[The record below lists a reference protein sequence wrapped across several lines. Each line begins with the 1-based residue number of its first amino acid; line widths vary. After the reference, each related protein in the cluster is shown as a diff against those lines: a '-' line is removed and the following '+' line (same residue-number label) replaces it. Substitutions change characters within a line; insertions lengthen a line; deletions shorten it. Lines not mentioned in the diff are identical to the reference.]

1 MQITVLGSLFYKLIF
16 YKKVFDFLLVFL
28 LHRIYNGCE
37 KINNIFLLK
46 RGNFMG
52 RYAIYGAGS
61 LGTVLGAFIIK
72 NGGQVDLINRNKAH
86 VDLLNEKGA
95 KIIGTVDMTV
105 PVKAI
110 TPDMM
115 EGKYDVI
122 VLLTK
127 QLHNKE
133 VVTFL
138 KDYLSDEGVIV
149 TLQNGI
155 PEPGIAEI
163 IGENHTIGCAVEWG
177 AALVEPGVC
186 ELTSDKDSLSFH
198 MGKMKGITDAQFKM
212 VKDLLELMCPVHEE
226 ENLMGARWSKLLINA
241 TFSGL
246 GTVVGGVFGD
256 VSEDKDGKKVAIRC
270 MKECIDVGHAAG
282 VEFAPVQGKN
292 IVGLFYYKNAIKRA
306 FGCLL
311 LPIAMK
317 KHRDIEPSMLQDLK
331 KGKPCEIDAIN
342 GVVCDFGKKYG
353 VATPVNDR
361 IVEIVKKIQAGEL
374 KADKSNYRLFD
385 DIL

>member
-1 MQITVLGSLFYKLIF
+1 MS
-16 YKKVFDFLLVFL
+16 
-28 LHRIYNGCE
+28 
-37 KINNIFLLK
+37 
-46 RGNFMG
+46 

-61 LGTVLGAFIIK
+61 LGTVLGAFITK

-105 PVKAI
+105 PVKAL
-110 TPDMM
+110 TPDEM

-127 QLHNKE
+127 QLFNKD
-133 VVTFL
+133 VVTML
-138 KDYLSDEGVIV
+138 KDYLSEDGVIV

-163 IGENHTIGCAVEWG
+163 IGENHTMGCAVEWG
-177 AALVEPGVC
+177 AALIKPGVC

-198 MGKMKGITDAQFKM
+198 MGKMKGITDAHFKM

-256 VSEDKDGKKVAIRC
+256 VSEDKDGQKVAIRC
-270 MKECIDVGHAAG
+270 MKECIDVGHASG

-306 FGCLL
+306 LGCML

-331 KGKPCEIDAIN
+331 KGKPCEVDAIN

-353 VATPVNDR
+353 VATPINDR
-361 IVEIVKKIQAGEL
+361 IVEIIKKIQSGEL
-374 KADKSNYRLFD
+374 KAEKANIRLFD

>member
-1 MQITVLGSLFYKLIF
+1 
-16 YKKVFDFLLVFL
+16 
-28 LHRIYNGCE
+28 
-37 KINNIFLLK
+37 
-46 RGNFMG
+46 MG
-52 RYAIYGAGS
+52 RNAIYGAGS
-61 LGTVLGAFIIK
+61 LGTVLGAFITK

-127 QLHNKE
+127 QLFNKD

-138 KDYLSDEGVIV
+138 KDYLSDDGVIV

-163 IGENHTIGCAVEWG
+163 VGENHTMGCAVEWG

-198 MGKMKGITDAQFKM
+198 MGKMKGITDEQFKM

-256 VSEDKDGKKVAIRC
+256 VSEDKFGKKVAIRC

-306 FGCLL
+306 FGCML

-317 KHRDIEPSMLQDLK
+317 KHRDIEPSMLQDIK
-331 KGKPCEIDAIN
+331 KGKPCEVDAIN

-353 VATPVNDR
+353 VATPINDR
-361 IVEIVKKIQAGEL
+361 IVEIIKKIQAGEL
-374 KADKSNYRLFD
+374 KADKSNFSLFD

>member
-1 MQITVLGSLFYKLIF
+1 
-16 YKKVFDFLLVFL
+16 
-28 LHRIYNGCE
+28 
-37 KINNIFLLK
+37 
-46 RGNFMG
+46 MG

-61 LGTVLGAFIIK
+61 LGTVLGAFITK
-72 NGGQVDLINRNKAH
+72 NGGQVDLINRNRAH
-86 VDLLNEKGA
+86 VDALNEKGA
-95 KIIGTVDMTV
+95 QIKGTVEMTV
-105 PVKAI
+105 PVTAI
-110 TPDMM
+110 TPDEMT
-115 EGKYDVI
+115 GKYDVI

-127 QLHNKE
+127 QLFNKD
-133 VVTFL
+133 VVTML
-138 KDYLSDEGVIV
+138 KDFLTEDGVIV

-163 IGENHTIGCAVEWG
+163 IGENHTMGCAVEWG

-198 MGKMKGITDAQFKM
+198 MGKMKGITDEQSKM
-212 VKDLLELMCPVHEE
+212 VKDLLQLMCPVHEE
-226 ENLMGARWSKLLINA
+226 ENLLGARWSKLLINA

-256 VSEDKDGKKVAIRC
+256 VSEDKEGKKIAIRC

-292 IVGLFYYKNAIKRA
+292 IVGLFYYTNPIKRG

-331 KGKPCEIDAIN
+331 KGKPCEVDAIN
-342 GVVCDFGKKYG
+342 GVVCEFGRKHG
-353 VATPVNDR
+353 VKTPINDR
-361 IVEIVKKIQAGEL
+361 IVEIIKKIQAGEL
-374 KADKSNYRLFD
+374 KAEKANFKLFND
-385 DIL
+385 LL

>member
-1 MQITVLGSLFYKLIF
+1 
-16 YKKVFDFLLVFL
+16 
-28 LHRIYNGCE
+28 
-37 KINNIFLLK
+37 
-46 RGNFMG
+46 MG

-61 LGTVLGAFIIK
+61 LGTVLGAFITK
-72 NGGQVDLINRNKAH
+72 NGGEVDLINRNKAH

-95 KIIGTVDMTV
+95 KIIGTVEMTV

-127 QLHNKE
+127 QLFNKD

-138 KDYLSDEGVIV
+138 KDYLSDDGVIV

-163 IGENHTIGCAVEWG
+163 IGANHTMGCAVEWG
-177 AALVEPGVC
+177 AALIEPGVC

-198 MGKMKGITDAQFKM
+198 MGKMKGITDEQFKM

-256 VSEDKDGKKVAIRC
+256 VSEDKAGQKVAIRC
-270 MKECIDVGHAAG
+270 MKECIDVGHASG

-317 KHRDIEPSMLQDLK
+317 KHRDIEPSMLQDIK
-331 KGKPCEIDAIN
+331 KGKPCEVDAIN
-342 GVVCDFGKKYG
+342 GVVCEFGKKHG

-361 IVEIVKKIQAGEL
+361 IVEIIKKIQAGEL
-374 KADKSNYRLFD
+374 KADKANFSLFD

>member
-1 MQITVLGSLFYKLIF
+1 
-16 YKKVFDFLLVFL
+16 
-28 LHRIYNGCE
+28 
-37 KINNIFLLK
+37 
-46 RGNFMG
+46 MG

-61 LGTVLGAFIIK
+61 LGTVLGAFITK
-72 NGGQVDLINRNKAH
+72 NGGEVDLINRNKAH
-86 VDLLNEKGA
+86 VDLLNQKGA

-127 QLHNKE
+127 QLFNKE
-133 VVTFL
+133 VVTML

-163 IGENHTIGCAVEWG
+163 VGANHTMGCAVEWG
-177 AALVEPGVC
+177 AALIEPGVC

-198 MGKMKGITDAQFKM
+198 MGKMEGITDKQSKM
-212 VKDLLELMCPVHEE
+212 VKDLLQLMCPVHEE

-256 VSEDKDGKKVAIRC
+256 VSEDKAGQKVAIRC
-270 MKECIDVGHAAG
+270 MKECIDVGHASG

-306 FGCLL
+306 LGCML

-317 KHRDIEPSMLQDLK
+317 KHRDIEPSMLQDIK

-353 VATPVNDR
+353 VATPINDR

-374 KADKSNYRLFD
+374 KAEKANFALFN

>member
-1 MQITVLGSLFYKLIF
+1 
-16 YKKVFDFLLVFL
+16 
-28 LHRIYNGCE
+28 
-37 KINNIFLLK
+37 
-46 RGNFMG
+46 MG

-61 LGTVLGAFIIK
+61 LGTVLGAFIMQ

-86 VDLLNEKGA
+86 VEILNEKGA
-95 KIIGTVDMTV
+95 HIIGTVDMTV
-105 PVKAI
+105 PVTAI
-110 TPDMM
+110 TPDQMT
-115 EGKYDVI
+115 GKYDVI

-127 QLHNKE
+127 QLFNRD
-133 VVTFL
+133 VVTML
-138 KDYLSDEGVIV
+138 KDFLSDDGVIV

-163 IGENHTIGCAVEWG
+163 IGANHTMGCAVEWG
-177 AALVEPGVC
+177 AALIEPGVC

-198 MGKMKGITDAQFKM
+198 MGKMEGITDAQFKM

-256 VSEDKDGKKVAIRC
+256 VSEDKEGKKVAIRC

-292 IVGLFYYKNAIKRA
+292 IVGLFYYKNALKRA
-306 FGCLL
+306 FGCAL
-311 LPIAMK
+311 LPVAMK
-317 KHRDIEPSMLQDLK
+317 KHRDIDPSMLQDIK
-331 KGKPCEIDAIN
+331 KGKPCEVDAIN
-342 GVVCDFGKKYG
+342 GVVCEFGKKHG
-353 VATPVNDR
+353 VKTPVNDR
-361 IVEIVKKIQAGEL
+361 IVEIIKKIQAGEL
-374 KADKSNYRLFD
+374 EASKKNFALFKD
-385 DIL
+385 LL

>member
-1 MQITVLGSLFYKLIF
+1 MS
-16 YKKVFDFLLVFL
+16 
-28 LHRIYNGCE
+28 RN
-37 KINNIFLLK
+37 
-46 RGNFMG
+46 
-52 RYAIYGAGS
+52 AIYGAGS
-61 LGTVLGAFIIK
+61 LGTVLGAYITK

-86 VDLLNEKGA
+86 VEILNTKGA

-110 TPDMM
+110 IPEEM

-127 QLHNKE
+127 QLFNKD
-133 VVTFL
+133 VVTML
-138 KDYLSDEGVIV
+138 KDFLSENGVIV

-163 IGENHTIGCAVEWG
+163 VGANHTMGCAVEWG
-177 AALVEPGVC
+177 AALIEPGVC
-186 ELTSDKDSLSFH
+186 ELTSAPDSLSFH
-198 MGKMKGITDAQFKM
+198 MGKLDGITDEQVKM

-256 VSEDKDGKKVAIRC
+256 VSEDKDAQKVAIRC
-270 MKECIDVGHAAG
+270 MKECIDVGHATG
-282 VEFAPVQGKN
+282 TEFAPVQGKN
-292 IVGLFYYKNAIKRA
+292 IVGLFYYKGALKRA
-306 FGCLL
+306 LGCKL

-317 KHRDIEPSMLQDLK
+317 KHRLIEPSMLQDLK

-342 GVVCDFGKKYG
+342 GVVCEFGRKHNIP
-353 VATPVNDR
+353 TPINDK
-361 IVEIVKKIQAGEL
+361 IVEIIKKIQNGEL
-374 KADKSNYRLFD
+374 KAEKANIRLFD
-385 DIL
+385 ELL